1 MTETAGTGTATQ
13 GGTTDG
19 SGAATA
25 AVTTDGSG
33 TTDYK
38 ALYEAATADVD
49 KWKSLSR
56 KHEKQAKDNS
66 EASQTAAQ
74 RQEAL
79 DKVLAALGVD
89 GAGSKA
95 PDIATITAQFEQE
108 KAASRARAVEL
119 AVLRAAGRNGAD
131 GDALLDSRGFLN
143 SLDGVDPTDTAAI
156 ADAVKAAVTAN
167 PRYALAADTAGQGA
181 NTGQQPP
188 GQQPPPRQASS
199 VGEFNGAPGGQR
211 QWTQADVDRANPAQ
225 LEKAIGDGLLHN
237 YLNS

>member
-1 MTETAGTGTATQ
+1 MTETTEGTGAATEAA
-13 GGTTDG
+13 TTDG
-19 SGAATA
+19 T
-25 AVTTDGSG
+25 G

-38 ALYEAATADVD
+38 AMYEAAQADAD
-49 KWKSLSR
+49 KWKGLSR

-66 EASQTAAQ
+66 DASQTAAQ

-95 PDIATITAQFEQE
+95 PDVNAITAQLEQE

-131 GDALLDSRGFLN
+131 GDALLDSRSFLD
-143 SLDGVDPTDTAAI
+143 SLNGVDPTDTAAI
-156 ADAVKAAVTAN
+156 TDAVKAAVTAN
-167 PRYALAADTAGQGA
+167 TRYALAADTAGKDGS
-181 NTGQQPP
+181 TGQQQT
-188 GQQPPPRQASS
+188 QQQQRQAST

-211 QWTQADVDRANPAQ
+211 QWTQGDVDRATPAQ
-225 LEKAIGDGLLHN
+225 LEKAIGDGLLNN